1 MSKVCTRC
9 VMDDSDP
16 GVTFNAAGH
25 CSVCTRYEEQKTL
38 HGYRP
43 GESEQTLSQIVAA
56 MKKAGEGREF
66 DCVLGLSGGVDSSY
80 MAYVAH
86 EHGLRVL
93 AVHVDTGWNSE
104 MAVRN
109 IERVCNGL
117 GYQLHTIVMDW
128 PTMKELQRAYLFS
141 GLANL
146 DVPQD
151 HLFCA
156 AVYRFAREYDV
167 KYLLNGS
174 NLATEGASAPF
185 SAQHSYRDF
194 WEMKSVY
201 RRHGRGK
208 SLRKYIHLNL
218 REAWFGVPGVTK
230 VNLLD
235 YAPYTKTGA
244 IDFLTRTF
252 GWEYYG
258 GKHFESRFTKWF
270 QSVYLPQ
277 RFGYDKRRYHLSCLV
292 MNGEMT
298 REQALAELE
307 NPAYPVPEMKED
319 EAYILKKLDISP
331 EVWAEEMKKPPAGE
345 HAYFSQAGLYRLAGR
360 LLGSRGLDRLKSR
373 NVHPVQPGAEQAG
386 EAKA

>member
-1 MSKVCTRC
+1 
-9 VMDDSDP
+9 
-16 GVTFNAAGH
+16 
-25 CSVCTRYEEQKTL
+25 
-38 HGYRP
+38 
-43 GESEQTLSQIVAA
+43 
-56 MKKAGEGREF
+56 
-66 DCVLGLSGGVDSSY
+66 
-80 MAYVAH
+80 VAH

-117 GYQLHTIVMDW
+117 GYELHTIVMDW
-128 PTMKELQRAYLFS
+128 PTMKELQRAYMLS

-156 AVYRFAREYDV
+156 AVYRFAKEYGV

-174 NLATEGASAPF
+174 NLATEGASPPF
-185 SAQHSYRDF
+185 SAQHSYRDY
-194 WEMKSVY
+194 WEIQSVY
-201 RRHGRGK
+201 RKHGRGK
-208 SLRKYIHLNL
+208 SLKKYIHLNL

-235 YAPYTKTGA
+235 YVPYTKKGA
-244 IDFLTRTF
+244 IEFLTQRF

-277 RFGYDKRRYHLSCLV
+277 KFDYDKRRYHLTCLV

-298 REQALAELE
+298 REEAIDELSR
-307 NPAYPVPEMKED
+307 PAYPVADMRED
-319 EAYILKKLDISP
+319 EEYILKKLDITP
-331 EVWAEEMKKPPAGE
+331 EQWAQEMQKPPAQEG
-345 HAYFSQAGLYRLAGR
+345 AYFSQAGLFRLAHKV
-360 LLGSRGLDRLKSR
+360 LGSGGLDRFKSR
-373 NVHPVQPGAEQAG
+373 NVHPIDP
-386 EAKA
+386 AKSE

>member
-1 MSKVCTRC
+1 MAQVCTRC
-9 VMDDSDP
+9 VMDDSDS
-16 GVTFNAAGH
+16 GITFNEQGQ
-25 CSVCTRYEEQKTL
+25 CDVCTRYLEQVGIR
-38 HGYRP
+38 GYKAGTSDDILRRLIAQIKKD
-43 GESEQTLSQIVAA
+43 GES
-56 MKKAGEGREF
+56 KEF

-86 EHGLRVL
+86 QHGLRVL

-117 GYQLHTIVMDW
+117 HYELHTIVMDW
-128 PTMKELQRAYLFS
+128 PTMKELTRAYMFS

-151 HLFCA
+151 HLFAA
-156 AVYRFAREYDV
+156 AVYRFARQYGV

-185 SAQHSYRDF
+185 SLQHSYRDF

-208 SLRKYIHLNL
+208 SLKKYIRLPL

-230 VNLLD
+230 MNLLD
-235 YAPYTKTGA
+235 YVPYTKKDA
-244 IDFLTRTF
+244 MKLLTEKF

-292 MNGEMT
+292 LNGEMT
-298 REQALAELE
+298 REEALRELE
-307 NPAYPVPEMKED
+307 RPPYPPAEMAED
-319 EAYILKKLDISP
+319 EAYILKKLDITP
-331 EVWAEEMKKPPAGE
+331 QQWAEEMRKPPAKEG
-345 HAYFSQAGLYRLAGR
+345 AYFSQAGLYKLANKA
-360 LLGSRGLDRLKSR
+360 LGSKGLDKMKSR
-373 NVHPVQPGAEQAG
+373 NVHPVSPSKGT
-386 EAKA
+386 

>member
-1 MSKVCTRC
+1 MAQVCIRC
-9 VMDDSDP
+9 AMDSSDG
-16 GVTFNAAGH
+16 GVTFDDQGR
-25 CSVCTRYEEQKTL
+25 CSVCTRYL
-38 HGYRP
+38 
-43 GESEQTLSQIVAA
+43 EQTELRGYKAGASDETLGRLIAQI
-56 MKKAGEGREF
+56 KKAGEGREF

-117 GYQLHTIVMDW
+117 GYELHTIVMDW
-128 PTMKELQRAYLFS
+128 PTMKELMRAYMVS

-156 AVYRFAREYDV
+156 AVYKFAKDFGV

-174 NLATEGASAPF
+174 NLATEGASPPF

-194 WEMKSVY
+194 WEMRSVY

-208 SLRKYIHLNL
+208 SLRKYIHLSL

-230 VNLLD
+230 MNLLD
-235 YAPYTKTGA
+235 YVLYSKTEA
-244 IDFLTRTF
+244 IRLLTERF

-270 QSVYLPQ
+270 QSVYLP
-277 RFGYDKRRYHLSCLV
+277 RKFGYDKRRYHLSCLV
-292 MNGEMT
+292 LNGEMT
-298 REQALAELE
+298 REEALKELE
-307 NPAYPVPEMKED
+307 RPPYPEAEMAED
-319 EAYILKKLDISP
+319 EAYILKKLDITP
-331 EVWAEEMKKPPAGE
+331 EQWAEAMKKPPAKEGE
-345 HAYFSQAGLYRLAGR
+345 YFSQAGLYKLANR
-360 LLGSRGLDRLKSR
+360 VLGNRGLDRVKSR
-373 NVHPVQPGAEQAG
+373 NVHPVSPSQEV
-386 EAKA
+386 

>member
-1 MSKVCTRC
+1 MSRVCTRC

-16 GVTFNAAGH
+16 GVTFDAEGRCN
-25 CSVCTRYEEQKTL
+25 VCERYLEQTAL
-38 HGYRP
+38 RGYRP
-43 GESEQTLSQIVAA
+43 GESEEKLRAIIAA

-86 EHGLRVL
+86 EYGLRVL

-156 AVYRFAREYDV
+156 AVYRFAREYGV
-167 KYLLNGS
+167 RYLLNGS

-185 SAQHSYRDF
+185 SAQHSYRDY
-194 WEMKSVY
+194 WEIRSVY
-201 RRHGRGK
+201 CKHGRGK
-208 SLRKYIHLNL
+208 SLKKYIHLNL

-235 YAPYTKTGA
+235 YVPYTKKGA
-244 IDFLTRTF
+244 IEFLTERF

-270 QSVYLPQ
+270 QSVYLPA
-277 RFGYDKRRYHLSCLV
+277 RFGYDKRRYHLACLV
-292 MNGEMT
+292 LNGEMT
-298 REQALAELE
+298 REEALAELSR
-307 NPAYPVPEMKED
+307 PAYPEAEMRED
-319 EAYILKKLDISP
+319 EAYILKKLDITAAQ
-331 EVWAEEMKKPPAGE
+331 WAEEMRKPPAKDN
-345 HAYFSQAGLYRLAGR
+345 AYFSQAWLYDLAKR
-360 LLGSRGLDRLKSR
+360 VLGSGGLDWFKSR
-373 NVHPVQPGAEQAG
+373 NVHPTEPLKSE
-386 EAKA
+386 

>member
-1 MSKVCTRC
+1 MSRICTRC

-16 GVTFNAAGH
+16 GISFDADGQ
-25 CSVCTRYEEQKTL
+25 CGVCTRYLEQNEL
-38 HGYRP
+38 RGYRP
-43 GESEQTLSQIVAA
+43 GESDEKLNQLVAT
-56 MKKAGEGREF
+56 MKKAGEGHEF

-117 GYQLHTIVMDW
+117 GYELHTIVMDW
-128 PTMKELQRAYLFS
+128 PTMKELQRAYMLS

-156 AVYRFAREYDV
+156 AVYRFAKEYGV

-174 NLATEGASAPF
+174 NLATEGASPPF
-185 SAQHSYRDF
+185 SAQHSYRDY
-194 WEMKSVY
+194 WEIKSVY
-201 RRHGRGK
+201 HKHGRGK
-208 SLRKYIHLNL
+208 SLKKYIHLNL
-218 REAWFGVPGVTK
+218 RGAWFGVSGVTK

-235 YAPYTKTGA
+235 YVPYSKKGA
-244 IDFLTRTF
+244 IDFLTQRF
-252 GWEYYG
+252 SWEYYG

-277 RFGYDKRRYHLSCLV
+277 KFNYDKRRYHLTCLV

-298 REQALAELE
+298 REEAIAELAR
-307 NPAYPVPEMKED
+307 PAYPVAEMRED
-319 EAYILKKLDISP
+319 EEYILKKLDITP
-331 EVWAEEMKKPPAGE
+331 VQWAQEMQKPPAPEG
-345 HAYFSQAGLYRLAGR
+345 AYFSQAGLYRLAHKV
-360 LLGSRGLDRLKSR
+360 LGSGGLDRFKSR
-373 NVHPVQPGAEQAG
+373 NVHPIDPVKSE
-386 EAKA
+386 

>member
-1 MSKVCTRC
+1 MGRVCTRC

-16 GVTFNAAGH
+16 GVTFDEQGRCN
-25 CSVCTRYEEQKTL
+25 VCTRYLEQVEQR
-38 HGYRP
+38 GYRP
-43 GESEQTLSQIVAA
+43 GASDEQLSQIVAA

-117 GYQLHTIVMDW
+117 GYELHTIVMDW
-128 PTMKELQRAYLFS
+128 PTMKELQRAYMFS

-156 AVYRFAREYDV
+156 AVYRFAKKYGV

-194 WEMKSVY
+194 WEIKSVY
-201 RRHGRGK
+201 HKHGRGK
-208 SLRKYIHLNL
+208 SLKKYIHLNL

-235 YAPYTKTGA
+235 YVPYTKNGA
-244 IDFLTRTF
+244 IDFLTERF

-270 QSVYLPQ
+270 QSVYLPR
-277 RFGYDKRRYHLSCLV
+277 RFAYDKRRYHLTCLV
-292 MNGEMT
+292 LNGEMT
-298 REQALAELE
+298 RDDGLAELAR
-307 NPAYPVPEMKED
+307 PAYPEADMLED
-319 EAYILKKLDISP
+319 ESYILKKLDIT
-331 EVWAEEMKKPPAGE
+331 AEQWSQEMRKPPAPEG
-345 HAYFSQAGLYRLAGR
+345 AYFSQAGLYRLAAKV
-360 LLGSRGLDRLKSR
+360 LGMGGLDRFKSR
-373 NVHPVQPGAEQAG
+373 NVHPIDPVKSE
-386 EAKA
+386 

>member
-1 MSKVCTRC
+1 MTQICTRC
-9 VMDDSDP
+9 VMDTSDS
-16 GVTFNAAGH
+16 GITFDELGH
-25 CSVCTRYEEQKTL
+25 CIVCTEYMEQVKRTGYKPGASDETL
-38 HGYRP
+38 KR
-43 GESEQTLSQIVAA
+43 LVAQI
-56 MKKAGEGREF
+56 KKAGEGKEF

-80 MAYVAH
+80 MAYAAH
-86 EHGLRVL
+86 QLGLRVL

-117 GYQLHTIVMDW
+117 GYELHTIVMDW
-128 PTMKELQRAYLFS
+128 PTMKELMRAYMFS

-151 HLFCA
+151 HLFAA
-156 AVYRFAREYDV
+156 AVYKFAKEYGV

-185 SAQHSYRDF
+185 SAQHSYRDY
-194 WEMKSVY
+194 WEMRSVY

-208 SLRKYIHLNL
+208 SLKKYIHLSL

-230 VNLLD
+230 MNLLD
-235 YAPYTKTGA
+235 YVPYTKAGA
-244 IDFLTRTF
+244 MQLLTDRF

-270 QSVYLPQ
+270 QSVYLPK

-292 MNGEMT
+292 LNGEMT
-298 REQALAELE
+298 REEALRELA
-307 NPAYPVPEMKED
+307 NPPYPPEEMAED
-319 EAYILKKLDISP
+319 EAYILKKLDITASQ
-331 EVWAEEMKKPPAGE
+331 WAEEMQKPPAKE
-345 HAYFSQAGLYRLAGR
+345 NAYFSQAALYKLAHR
-360 LLGSRGLDRLKSR
+360 VLGSQGLARLKSR
-373 NVHPVQPGAEQAG
+373 NVHPVNPSE
-386 EAKA
+386 EA

>member
-1 MSKVCTRC
+1 MSKLCTRC

-16 GVTFNAAGH
+16 GVTFDAQGH
-25 CSVCTRYEEQKTL
+25 CSVCDRYLAQTEL
-38 HGYRP
+38 RGYRP
-43 GESEQTLSQIVAA
+43 GSSDAQLREIVAA

-86 EHGLRVL
+86 EQGLRVL

-117 GYQLHTIVMDW
+117 GYELHTIVMDW
-128 PTMKELQRAYLFS
+128 PTMKELQRAYLLS

-156 AVYRFAREYDV
+156 AVYRFAKEYGV

-194 WEMKSVY
+194 WEIRSVY
-201 RRHGRGK
+201 RKHGRGK

-218 REAWFGVPGVTK
+218 REAWFGIPGVTK

-235 YAPYTKTGA
+235 YVPYTKKDA
-244 IDFLTRTF
+244 IAFLRDRF

-270 QSVYLPQ
+270 QSVYLPG

-292 MNGEMT
+292 LNGEMT
-298 REQALAELE
+298 REEALEELAR
-307 NPAYPVPEMKED
+307 PAYPEAEMRED
-319 EAYILKKLDISP
+319 EEYILKKLDITP
-331 EVWAEEMKKPPAGE
+331 AQWAQEMQKPPADE
-345 HAYFSQAGLYRLAGR
+345 HAYFSQAGLYELAQR
-360 LLGSRGLDRLKSR
+360 LLGSRGLDWFKSR
-373 NVHPVQPGAEQAG
+373 HVHPLDPTRKEAEA
-386 EAKA
+386 E